1 MDLFYEKFGKGL
13 KDVGIIPVVSVAD
26 EKELDTLMTAV
37 TSTPVSTIEITM
49 RNAFAPK
56 AISLIKKNYPKIS
69 VGAGTVTTKEK
80 LDTAEDCGADFCVSP
95 GLDIPMAQEALKRG
109 IPFLAGTCTPSE
121 ILTAFSLG
129 MTTLKFFPAE
139 AMGGADTLKL
149 YSGALSDALFIP
161 TGGITMD
168 NLKKYLSLPNVVA
181 CGGSFMVPKALLEK
195 GTYESIKIKI
205 LDCISICKSEG
216 K

>member
-1 MDLFYEKFGKGL
+1 MDLFYKKFGAGL
-13 KDVGIIPVVSVAD
+13 REVGIIPVVSVAN

-37 TSTPVSTIEITM
+37 LKTPVRSIEITM

-56 AISLIKKNYPKIS
+56 AISLIKKNYSEIS

-80 LDTAEDCGADFCVSP
+80 LDVAEQCGADFCVSP
-95 GLDIPMAQEALKRG
+95 GLDLSIVKEAIERK

-139 AMGGADTLKL
+139 AMGGVSTLKL
-149 YSGALSDALFIP
+149 YAGALSDAIFIP

-168 NLKKYLSLPNVVA
+168 NFKSYAELDNTLA
-181 CGGSFMVPKALLEK
+181 CGGSFMVPKTALVNGDSED
-195 GTYESIKIKI
+195 IKNKI
-205 LDCISICKSEG
+205 SKCISIYKSKEN
-216 K
+216 